1 MNFIS
6 IFICL
11 CFLRLLSD
19 AKLRE
24 DVGEDVVGDDGA
36 DAGDG
41 REGADD
47 GSDFLGEEVGRESGL
62 EPEEGAVES
71 G

>member
-6 IFICL
+6 IFIRI
-11 CFLRLLSD
+11 CFIGLLSD
-19 AKLRE
+19 AELRE

-47 GSDFLGEEVGRESGL
+47 GSDFLGEEVGGESGL

>member
-6 IFICL
+6 MFLCL
-11 CFLRLLSD
+11 YFLGLLSD
-19 AKLRE
+19 AELGE
-24 DVGEDVVGDDGA
+24 DVVEDVVGDDGA

-47 GSDFLGEEVGRESGL
+47 GSD
-62 EPEEGAVES
+62 
-71 G
+71 